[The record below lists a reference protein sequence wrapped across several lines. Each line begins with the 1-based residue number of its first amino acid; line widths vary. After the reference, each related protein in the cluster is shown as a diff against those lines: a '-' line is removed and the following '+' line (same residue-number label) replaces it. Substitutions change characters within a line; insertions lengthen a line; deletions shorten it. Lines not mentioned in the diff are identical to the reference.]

1 MGIGAVGDS
10 ADPLGPR
17 QGEWHRRTTLR
28 DGTPVL
34 LRQIRPED
42 RHRLVEGFR
51 RLSPASRYLRF
62 HTEMED
68 FTATQL
74 DYLTRVDH
82 LDHEALVAVDL
93 AHPEVP
99 GIGVARYI
107 RDPDAREV
115 AEAAVTVA
123 DEYHGQGAGTLLLG
137 ALAAR
142 AREQGIR
149 VFRNYVLAGN
159 TAMLDVFDQLGAER
173 ELEADHLWRVDLALP
188 DHERDL
194 PDSAAGRAFM
204 AAARDGF
211 RLSSLLPPVWG
222 RRPRPAKGEGGVSA
236 PDGIEAELASL
247 RGELD
252 TWLADRERRRPAW
265 PADDGRDDEA
275 DEADSA
281 Q

>member
-1 MGIGAVGDS
+1 MGSQATSDS
-10 ADPLGPR
+10 PDPLEPR
-17 QGEWHRRTTLR
+17 QGEWHRRATLR

-42 RHRLVEGFR
+42 RHRLAEGFR

-68 FTATQL
+68 FTGPQL

-82 LDHEALVAVDL
+82 LDHEALVAMDL
-93 AHPEVP
+93 ANPDIP

-107 RDPDAREV
+107 RDPDARDV

-149 VFRNYVLAGN
+149 VFRNYVLADN

-188 DHERDL
+188 EHERDL

-204 AAARDGF
+204 AAARDGL

-222 RRPRPAKGEGGVSA
+222 RRPRGAKDDESDAG

-252 TWLADRERRRPAW
+252 TWLADREHRRPSW
-265 PADDGRDDEA
+265 PADDEQG
-275 DEADSA
+275 
-281 Q
+281 